1 MKSRSAKDYT
11 PADDYYTPKP
21 IFDAL
26 GLTFDIDVCAP
37 TGGVPWIPAKK
48 SFDLII
54 DGLSQD
60 WDGLVWCNPPY
71 SKPGPWIDKF
81 IEHGNGIMLVQI
93 SKSNGQKKLW
103 DQCDGM
109 LFPDIKIMKFINLQN
124 EAKSV
129 FMPVALYAM
138 GQIGYQA
145 LLASNLGRV
154 R

>member
-1 MKSRSAKDYT
+1 MKSRQSPQYK

-37 TGGVPWIPAKK
+37 TGGVPWIPAKQ
-48 SFDLII
+48 SFDLAI

-81 IEHGNGIMLVQI
+81 IEHGNGIMMVQVSR
-93 SKSNGQKKLW
+93 SKGFLKLW
-103 DQCDGM
+103 SASHGIVIPDHNMMMFTTIDGRKRC
-109 LFPDIKIMKFINLQN
+109 I
-124 EAKSV
+124 
-129 FMPVALYAM
+129 FMPIGLFAL
-138 GQIGYQA
+138 GDVSYQA